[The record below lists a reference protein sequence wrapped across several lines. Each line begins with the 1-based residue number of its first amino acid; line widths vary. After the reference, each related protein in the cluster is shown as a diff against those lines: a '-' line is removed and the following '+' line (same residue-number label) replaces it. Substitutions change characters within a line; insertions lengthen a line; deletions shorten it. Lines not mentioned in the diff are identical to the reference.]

1 MSFHLSLPVRNLVE
15 SRDFYTRVLQA
26 KVGSDAASGYINI
39 DLDGM
44 QLTLHERPDM
54 QAPSKDI
61 HFGMNLA
68 VDAFDALAEH
78 IQLTSADCIKVQP
91 KMVDA
96 GTPRERHKM
105 FLQCPSGYLIELK
118 GVTE

>member
-1 MSFHLSLPVRNLVE
+1 MNFHLSLPVKNLAE

-26 KVGSDAASGYINI
+26 KVDNEVASGYINI
-39 DLDGM
+39 VMGGA
-44 QLTLHERPDM
+44 QLTLHERPEM

-68 VDAFDALAEH
+68 VDAFVALAEH
-78 IQLTSADCIKVQP
+78 IQRTAADCIKVQP
-91 KMVDA
+91 KLVDA
-96 GTPRERHKM
+96 GTAQERRKM

-118 GVTE
+118 GVAE